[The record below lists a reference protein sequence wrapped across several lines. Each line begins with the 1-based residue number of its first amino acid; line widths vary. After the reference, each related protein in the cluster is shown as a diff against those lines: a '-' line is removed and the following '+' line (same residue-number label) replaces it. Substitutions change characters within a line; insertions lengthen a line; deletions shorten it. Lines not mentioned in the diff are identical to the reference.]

1 MGGFWQRWIVLVLVA
16 GFTGCSAGN
25 GTAGSAGDRL
35 VLEVGGSQHS
45 LRAALLA
52 AGVRVEPA
60 KGEGGDGGERTGDA
74 RSEGLPEPV
83 QPDEPPPPPA
93 APAWFEVVLADG
105 QTPIHLARKH
115 LGDGNRFRE
124 ILALNGWSE
133 DDARRLRP
141 GQKVRIPAAGASRAQ
156 DRR

>member
-1 MGGFWQRWIVLVLVA
+1 MGGFWQRWIVLVLFA
-16 GFTGCSAGN
+16 GSTGCGGGN
-25 GTAGSAGDRL
+25 GTVASADDRL
-35 VLEVGGSQHS
+35 VLEVGGSQRS

-52 AGVRVEPA
+52 AGVRVESV
-60 KGEGGDGGERTGDA
+60 KSESGDGSERAGGA
-74 RSEGLPEPV
+74 RAEVLPEPV
-83 QPDEPPPPPA
+83 QPDEPPPPA
-93 APAWFEVVLADG
+93 AWFEVVLAEG
-105 QTPIHLARKH
+105 QTPISLARKH

-141 GQKVRIPAAGASRAQ
+141 GQKVRIPAAGASRAP

>member
-1 MGGFWQRWIVLVLVA
+1 MGGNWQQRIVVAVVA
-16 GFTGCSAGN
+16 GAAACGRGGGVA
-25 GTAGSAGDRL
+25 ARAEDRL
-35 VLEVGGSQHS
+35 VLEVGGAQHS

-52 AGVRVEPA
+52 AGVRI
-60 KGEGGDGGERTGDA
+60 
-74 RSEGLPEPV
+74 EPV
-83 QPDEPPPPPA
+83 RSKDPEAADEAVPTSPRHAGTVDEPPPEPA
-93 APAWFEVVLADG
+93 PPAWFEVLLAEG
-105 QTPIHLARKH
+105 QTPIHLARRH

-141 GQKVRIPAAGASRAQ
+141 GQKVKIPAVGGIRAQ